1 MRGFLDK
8 LWQKSTLASKQSK
21 TGCLSLFWYNYP
33 MTIDIQHFKEVLLK
47 EEKVLEA
54 DLSSIGRKNPENSSD
69 WEGTI
74 PENGT
79 DEADDLEVASSLEQ
93 FENNTAEVENLEKQL
108 NDVKSALEKIENGS
122 YGKCEVCGNDIEEDR
137 LVASPSAPTCKL
149 HMN

>member
-1 MRGFLDK
+1 
-8 LWQKSTLASKQSK
+8 
-21 TGCLSLFWYNYP
+21 

-47 EEKVLEA
+47 EEKVLET
-54 DLSSIGRKNPENSSD
+54 DLSSIGRKNPQNSSD

-79 DEADDLEVASSLEQ
+79 DEADDLEVADSLEQ

-108 NDVKSALEKIENGS
+108 NDVKSALSKIENGNF
-122 YGKCEVCGNDIEEDR
+122 GKCEVCGKDIEEDR
-137 LVASPSAPTCKL
+137 LEASPSAPTCKE